1 MPRVAVVARTEEG
14 AVALADPLARQGL
27 EVLIVSGEDAIDRF
41 DESPP
46 DAIAIEFY
54 ARDRILF
61 DALAASESL
70 RERTVL
76 IACLGPAE
84 LRLYEMS
91 PTADDF
97 ILLPALPEELAA
109 RVRMAVKRRT
119 PETSNLLRAG
129 DLTLDLANYR
139 VAVAGRTVELT
150 FKEYELLRFL
160 VQNPDKVLTREALL
174 KRVWGYDY
182 FGGSRTVDVHI
193 RRLRSKL
200 EDRGHLFIETIRNV
214 GYRFVHDERRP
225 GSGG

>member
-1 MPRVAVVARTEEG
+1 MPLVAVIARTEEG
-14 AVALADPLARQGL
+14 AVALAEPLARQGL
-27 EVLIVSGEDAIDRF
+27 EVSIVNGDDAIQRF
-41 DESPP
+41 SESPP
-46 DAIAIEFY
+46 DAVAIEFY

-61 DALAASESL
+61 DTLAASDTL
-70 RERTVL
+70 RERSVV

-97 ILLPALPEELAA
+97 VLLPALPEELAS

-119 PETSNLLRAG
+119 PESSNLLRAG

-200 EDRGHLFIETIRNV
+200 EDRGHIFIETIRNV
-214 GYRFVHDERRP
+214 GYRFVHDERHP
-225 GSGG
+225 SAGI

>member
-1 MPRVAVVARTEEG
+1 VPDVAIFARTEEG
-14 AVALADPLARQGL
+14 ATALAEPLIRQGL
-27 EVLIVSGEDAIDRF
+27 EARVISGEDSILALI
-41 DESPP
+41 ESPP

-61 DALAASESL
+61 DTVAANETL
-70 RERTVL
+70 REQCVL

-91 PTADDF
+91 PVADDF
-97 ILLPALPEELAA
+97 VLLPALPEELAA
-109 RVRMAVKRRT
+109 RVRMAVRRRT
-119 PETSNLLRAG
+119 PDSSSILRAG
-129 DLTLDLANYR
+129 DLSLDLANYR

-200 EDRGHLFIETIRNV
+200 EDRGHIFIETIRNV
-214 GYRFVHDERRP
+214 GYRFVNDERR
-225 GSGG
+225 

>member
-1 MPRVAVVARTEEG
+1 VPRVAVIARTEEAAG
-14 AVALADPLARQGL
+14 ALAEPLVRQGL
-27 EVLIVSGEDAIDRF
+27 EAFVIDGDDAADQF
-41 DESPP
+41 EEFPP

-54 ARDRILF
+54 ARDRIVF
-61 DALAASESL
+61 DTIAANEAL

-91 PTADDF
+91 PVADDF
-97 ILLPALPEELAA
+97 VLLPALPEELAA
-109 RVRMAVKRRT
+109 RVRMAVRRRA
-119 PETSNLLRAG
+119 PESSTVLRAG

-139 VAVAGRTVELT
+139 VAVTGRNIELT

-160 VQNPDKVLTREALL
+160 MQNQEKVLTREALL

-200 EDRGHLFIETIRNV
+200 EDRGHVFIETIRNV
-214 GYRFVHDERRP
+214 GYRFVSDDRRP
-225 GSGG
+225 STAP

>member
-1 MPRVAVVARTEEG
+1 MPLVAVIARTEEG
-14 AVALADPLARQGL
+14 AVALAEPLARQGL
-27 EVLIVSGEDAIDRF
+27 DVSIVSGDDAIERF
-41 DESPP
+41 SESPP

-61 DALAASESL
+61 DTLAASDTL
-70 RERTVL
+70 RERSVM

-97 ILLPALPEELAA
+97 VLLPALPEELAS

-119 PETSNLLRAG
+119 PESSNLLRAG

-200 EDRGHLFIETIRNV
+200 EDRGHIFIETIRNV
-214 GYRFVHDERRP
+214 GYRFVHHER
-225 GSGG
+225 GAGAGA

>member
-1 MPRVAVVARTEEG
+1 VPRVAVIARTEDG
-14 AVALADPLARQGL
+14 ATALVEPLLRQNLDAYAVSADDPVEQLL
-27 EVLIVSGEDAIDRF
+27 DD
-41 DESPP
+41 PP
-46 DAIAIEFY
+46 EAIAIEFY
-54 ARDRILF
+54 ARDRITF
-61 DALAASESL
+61 DAVASHESV
-70 RERTVL
+70 RDRCAL

-91 PTADDF
+91 PVAEDF
-97 ILLPALPEELAA
+97 VLLPALPEELASRIRLA
-109 RVRMAVKRRT
+109 IKRRAPDT
-119 PETSNLLRAG
+119 GNIVRAG

-200 EDRGHLFIETIRNV
+200 EDRGHTFIETIRNV
-214 GYRFVHDERRP
+214 GYRFVHDERR
-225 GSGG
+225 

>member
-1 MPRVAVVARTEEG
+1 MPRVAVIARTEEG
-14 AVALADPLARQGL
+14 AAALADPLTRQGL
-27 EVLIVSGEDAIDRF
+27 ETAILAGEDAVERLL
-41 DESPP
+41 DEPR

-61 DALAASESL
+61 DAITSNDAL
-70 RERTVL
+70 RERCVV

-91 PTADDF
+91 PAADDF
-97 ILLPALPEELAA
+97 VLLPALPEELAA
-109 RVRMAVKRRT
+109 RVRMAVRRRT
-119 PETSNLLRAG
+119 PDTSSILRAG

-139 VAVAGRTVELT
+139 VAVSGRTVELT

-200 EDRGHLFIETIRNV
+200 EDRGHVFIETIRNV
-214 GYRFVHDERRP
+214 GYRFVNDERR
-225 GSGG
+225 

>member
-1 MPRVAVVARTEEG
+1 VPRVAVIARTEEG
-14 AVALADPLARQGL
+14 AAALAEPLARQGL
-27 EVLIVSGEDAIDRF
+27 EVSIIRGDDAIERF
-41 DESPP
+41 AESPP

-61 DALAASESL
+61 DTLAGSDTL
-70 RERTVL
+70 RERSVM

-91 PTADDF
+91 PAADDF
-97 ILLPALPEELAA
+97 VLLPALPEELAS

-119 PETSNLLRAG
+119 PESGNLLRAG

-200 EDRGHLFIETIRNV
+200 EDRGHTFIETIRNV
-214 GYRFVHDERRP
+214 GYRFVHDERHP
-225 GSGG
+225 GPGI

>member
-1 MPRVAVVARTEEG
+1 VSRVAVIARTEEG
-14 AVALADPLARQGL
+14 AVALAEPLIRQGL
-27 EVLIVSGEDAIDRF
+27 EASIVVAEDAVVQLM
-41 DESPP
+41 ETPP

-54 ARDRILF
+54 ARDRLLF
-61 DALAASESL
+61 DAIVSNERL
-70 RERTVL
+70 RERCSI

-91 PTADDF
+91 PAADEF
-97 ILLPALPEELAA
+97 VLLPALPEELAA
-109 RVRMAVKRRT
+109 RVRMAIKRRA
-119 PETSNLLRAG
+119 PESSSVLRAG

-139 VAVAGRTVELT
+139 VAVAGRSVELT
-150 FKEYELLRFL
+150 YKEYQLLQFL

-200 EDRGHLFIETIRNV
+200 EDRGHIFIETIRNV
-214 GYRFVHDERRP
+214 GYRFVHDERGR
-225 GSGG
+225 